1 MIKKLY
7 DKIFKIKG
15 IKMETT
21 KLSEL
26 ELELNKVTRVKVL
39 LFNKDYVTFMYRN
52 KNAEIE
58 VTIKRPKNKSWK
70 NITVNPGSKLNL
82 KLVGGKKNGSP
93 ELLVV

>member
-1 MIKKLY
+1 
-7 DKIFKIKG
+7 
-15 IKMETT
+15 METI

-70 NITVNPGSKLNL
+70 NITVNLGSKLNL